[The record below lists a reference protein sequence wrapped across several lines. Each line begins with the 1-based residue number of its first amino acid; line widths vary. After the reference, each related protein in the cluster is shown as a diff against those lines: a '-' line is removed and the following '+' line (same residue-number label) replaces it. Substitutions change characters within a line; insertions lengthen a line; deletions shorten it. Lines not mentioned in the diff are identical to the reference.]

1 MFSLDLVSF
10 WRYFN
15 SLVYWLQDGCK
26 KDYMFIHTHK
36 ETWGTSVR
44 DLCIECGQAACA
56 LRSVGSALAER
67 FPTRL
72 FNYSKRDSSGCFK
85 RTSTSNSSSRIFWMR
100 RLEINNHESWLHH
113 LFMFILHFL
122 SFGVYILPSSFCCGP
137 PKPTPARA
145 TVSRL
150 WWLPKPQRRKPNMLG
165 KSFKWWQ
172 MIQGS
177 MSLSKITDKSK
188 ISFRHFIYQFSVAI
202 TNNFKIRS
210 HNQRVMAGFCIC
222 QS

>member
-1 MFSLDLVSF
+1 MA
-10 WRYFN
+10 
-15 SLVYWLQDGCK
+15 K
-26 KDYMFIHTHK
+26 
-36 ETWGTSVR
+36 
-44 DLCIECGQAACA
+44 AACA
-56 LRSVGSALAER
+56 LRSVGGALAER
-67 FPTRL
+67 CPTQL

-100 RLEINNHESWLHH
+100 RLEINNHESWAHH

-150 WWLPKPQRRKPNMLG
+150 WWLPKPQRRSVGSQACWKNRL
-165 KSFKWWQ
+165 WQ

-188 ISFRHFIYQFSVAI
+188 ISFHHFIYQFSVAI

-210 HNQRVMAGFCIC
+210 HNQRFMAEFCIIC
-222 QS
+222 RL